1 LGPRSNPANVF
12 KKCRRFVDDMAGMA
26 EYGLMILGA
35 ALGIG
40 IGWLLAKNRYGSD
53 VIRAEAQVSAISQ
66 SKESMLAE
74 MQSVASNV
82 ARQNSEDF
90 LRLAEER
97 LGKVESEAAKDH
109 DARKKEMEGI
119 IKPMT
124 ESLANL
130 DEMSKKMEKE
140 RIDAYAGMKRH
151 MQILEANTERL
162 GTEANSLSTALRKSS
177 SVRGDWG
184 EVALRNLLEM
194 AGMTKN
200 TDFLEQKG
208 IEGGG
213 RPDFVVRLPGDG
225 AIPIDAK
232 TTAKHYLESLEE
244 QDAAASAAKV
254 ALHAKALRGR
264 VTELTRKDYLS
275 GVSGRAEFVVMFV
288 PSEAL
293 ISSAFEVDPEL
304 HAHAME
310 RGVIIA
316 GPASMIALLKTAALY
331 WQQVRFA
338 EEAAEVVSV
347 AQEFYLRMATWSNHF
362 AEVGKRLDKA
372 TEFYNKAVGSWERN
386 VIPQGKKLEELEVAR
401 NLPKTLVE
409 PEVITQEI
417 RVPRDLS
424 EGIEEE

>member
-1 LGPRSNPANVF
+1 MALLEIGFIVLGVF
-12 KKCRRFVDDMAGMA
+12 
-26 EYGLMILGA
+26 LGA
-35 ALGIG
+35 A
-40 IGWLLAKNRYGSD
+40 IGWLLASTRLSGEIIDLKARS
-53 VIRAEAQVSAISQ
+53 EA
-66 SKESMLAE
+66 KESMDVAIKE
-74 MQSVASNV
+74 REEAMAAQMEVIANRVTQS
-82 ARQNSEDF
+82 NSENF
-90 LRLAEER
+90 LTLAEER
-97 LGKVESEAAKDH
+97 LSKVTLEAEKDH
-109 DARKKEMEGI
+109 DARKKEMEGL

-151 MQILEANTERL
+151 MQILEQNTEQL
-162 GTEANSLSTALRKSS
+162 GKEANSLSTALRKSS

-208 IEGGG
+208 IDGGG

-244 QDAAASAAKV
+244 QDPGARAAKV
-254 ALHAKALRGR
+254 AQHAKAMRGR

-401 NLPKTLVE
+401 NLPKELKD
-409 PEVITQEI
+409 PEIITEEI
-417 RVPRDLS
+417 RMPRDLS
-424 EGIEEE
+424 DGIDEEE